1 MVPRLIRLC
10 RIQWCCLLFLFLTS
24 NTFFRRILSQKL
36 VSLEYAEFSGGVHF
50 FWYVD
55 QFEFAEFN
63 GGVHFFFF
71 WWEILFFRKFG
82 QKKNQNCIQAET
94 NCLCSYKNTANPTFT
109 FIRTKQFSLRS
120 ISHINYGK
128 HP

>member
-1 MVPRLIRLC
+1 MPRLIRLC
-10 RIQWCCLLFLFLTS
+10 RIQWCCSLFLFLTS
-24 NTFFRRILSQKL
+24 NTFFRQILSQKL

-63 GGVHFFFF
+63 GGVHLDG
-71 WWEILFFRKFG
+71 EILFFRKFG
-82 QKKNQNCIQAET
+82 QKKIKIVYKQKRIVYAPIKTLQIQLLPSSEA
-94 NCLCSYKNTANPTFT
+94 
-109 FIRTKQFSLRS
+109 KQFSLRS
-120 ISHINYGK
+120 ISHIKYGK